1 MYKFLVMTVATASV
15 VSTAKAYCPGH
26 ITGFLSKVSGL
37 TKYNNRLRNEGKE
50 RCSYLYKGSMGAGL
64 AIDLGVTTTVTVF
77 EKHDNYSET
86 TYDVFINGSSQNLD
100 IEVTESV
107 VEQYLKLSIGK
118 SHYIKIEHEIS
129 IPIGYG
135 LSSSGG
141 AALSLSYAL
150 NRALAVGLDI
160 KQAAQI
166 AHCSEIECET
176 GLGSVLAQYVGG
188 FELRSEIGAPGI
200 GVADKILPLAS
211 DIQDLRV
218 VILCL
223 SPVSTKKFLTEHIEV
238 LNGFGERML
247 ERLCISRDISDFLGL
262 SLEFSNHLGL
272 IRGRSGTLI
281 RTLKSQGFG
290 CGIALFGD
298 TIFSIVRSGDVDN
311 VINCL
316 SGNGGRLI
324 VCGIDNH
331 GARLLDK

>member
-1 MYKFLVMTVATASV
+1 MYKFLVMTMAAASV

-26 ITGFLSKVSGL
+26 ITGFLAKASDL
-37 TKYNNRLRNEGKE
+37 TRYNRLRNEGKN
-50 RCSYLYKGSMGAGL
+50 RSSYLYKGSMGAGL
-64 AIDLGVTTTVTVF
+64 AIDLGVNTTVTVF
-77 EKHDNYSET
+77 EKHDNYSRT
-86 TYDVFINGSSQNLD
+86 TYDVFINGWSQNSD

-107 VEQYLKLSIGK
+107 VEQYLRLLMGRSY
-118 SHYIKIEHEIS
+118 YIKIEHEIS

-135 LSSSGG
+135 LSSSGA

-166 AHCSEIECET
+166 AHCSEIECKT
-176 GLGSVLAQYVGG
+176 GLGNVLAQYVGG
-188 FELRSEIGAPGI
+188 FELRLEIGAPGI
-200 GVADKILPLAS
+200 GVVDKILPVS
-211 DIQDLRV
+211 DIRDLRV

-238 LNGFGERML
+238 LNGFGEKML
-247 ERLCISRDISDFLGL
+247 ERLYISRDISDFLGL
-262 SLEFSNHLGL
+262 SFEFANHLGL
-272 IRGRSGTLI
+272 IRGRSGTLV
-281 RTLKSQGFG
+281 RRLKSQGFG

-298 TIFSIVRSGDVDN
+298 TIFSIVRSGEVDK

-316 SGNGGRLI
+316 NGNGGILM

-331 GARLLDK
+331 GAKLLDK

>member
-1 MYKFLVMTVATASV
+1 MTVVTASV

-26 ITGFLSKVSGL
+26 ITGLLAKASDL
-37 TKYNNRLRNEGKE
+37 TRYNKLKNEGKN
-50 RCSYLYKGSMGAGL
+50 RSSYLYKGSMGAGL
-64 AIDLGVTTTVTVF
+64 AIDLGVTTTVGVS
-77 EKHDNYSET
+77 EKCENYSGT
-86 TYDVFINGSSQNLD
+86 TCDVFINGSSQSSD

-107 VEQYLKLSIGK
+107 VEQYLRLLMGRSY
-118 SHYIKIEHEIS
+118 YIKIEHEIS

-135 LSSSGG
+135 LSSSGA

-166 AHCSEIECET
+166 AHCSEIECKT
-176 GLGSVLAQYVGG
+176 GLGNVLAQYVGG
-188 FELRSEIGAPGI
+188 FELRLEIGAPGI
-200 GVADKILPLAS
+200 GVVDKILPVS
-211 DIQDLRV
+211 DIRDLRV

-238 LNGFGERML
+238 LNGFGEKML
-247 ERLCISRDISDFLGL
+247 ERLYISRNINDFLDM
-262 SLEFSNHLGL
+262 SFDFANQLGL

-281 RTLKSQGFG
+281 RRLKSQGFG
-290 CGIALFGD
+290 CGVALFGD
-298 TIFSIVRSGDVDN
+298 TIFSIVRSRDVNN

-316 SGNGGRLI
+316 KGNGGRLM
-324 VCGIDNH
+324 VCGIDCH